1 MLRLAFDFIIAWRE
15 IRARPN
21 AYLKLRYL
29 YLPTAVVTS
38 FHSRDEFLPRP
49 WEDLVT
55 AVANYQYR

>member
-1 MLRLAFDFIIAWRE
+1 MNTAHLVSFTKEAGIVQ
-15 IRARPN
+15 
-21 AYLKLRYL
+21 LKLRYL